1 MELSIREQMLAS
13 VSGAGITALTM
24 TPFDV
29 VKVRS
34 QMSSKPKI
42 VNYCNGLMDHLIC
55 CREPYGK
62 VSRDCFIRPGILG
75 GAGCRVIQKHA
86 LVNARHCIDQSK
98 CISTQECLH
107 LQHRT
112 FTRARPT
119 VQPWYTRCP
128 VSEKNTFRAMVHL
141 ARTEGPSTL
150 WAGLP
155 ATLTMAL
162 PSTVMY
168 FTAYEIFKKKYSK
181 IFSNLESSFLAGC
194 TARFLSATLISP
206 LELIRTRM
214 QVDGQSLKEVLRVTS
229 ESVQTAGIRTLFLGY
244 SATILRDVP
253 FSGIYFCCYEFSKP
267 YLRLINSL
275 SIDSQN
281 FIAAGG
287 AAAIAGTLTLPFD
300 VIKTRQ
306 QMLLGDKLVGS
317 SKISFISTYKHIVTT
332 DGPRALLAGFG
343 PRLLKVI
350 PACAIMMS
358 SYEFTKRYFIA
369 RQRDQ
374 RF

>member
-1 MELSIREQMLAS
+1 MI
-13 VSGAGITALTM
+13 
-24 TPFDV
+24 
-29 VKVRS
+29 
-34 QMSSKPKI
+34 
-42 VNYCNGLMDHLIC
+42 
-55 CREPYGK
+55 
-62 VSRDCFIRPGILG
+62 
-75 GAGCRVIQKHA
+75 
-86 LVNARHCIDQSK
+86 
-98 CISTQECLH
+98 
-107 LQHRT
+107 
-112 FTRARPT
+112 
-119 VQPWYTRCP
+119 
-128 VSEKNTFRAMVHL
+128 HL

-168 FTAYEIFKKKYSK
+168 FTAYEIFKTKYSK
-181 IFSNLESSFLAGC
+181 ICSNLESSFLAGC
-194 TARFLSATLISP
+194 TARFLSASLISP

-214 QVDGQSLKEVLRVTS
+214 QVDGLSLNEVVRVTS
-229 ESVQTAGIRTLFLGY
+229 DSVRTAGIRTLFLGY

-253 FSGIYFCCYEFSKP
+253 FSGIYFCFYEFFKP
-267 YLRLINSL
+267 YLRLMNSL
-275 SIDSQN
+275 SVDSQN
-281 FIAAGG
+281 FISAGG

-317 SKISFISTYKHIVTT
+317 SKISFISTYKHIVTN
-332 DGPRALLAGFG
+332 DGPRALLSGFG

-369 RQRDQ
+369 RQQDQ
-374 RF
+374 RFWKSWPLIG